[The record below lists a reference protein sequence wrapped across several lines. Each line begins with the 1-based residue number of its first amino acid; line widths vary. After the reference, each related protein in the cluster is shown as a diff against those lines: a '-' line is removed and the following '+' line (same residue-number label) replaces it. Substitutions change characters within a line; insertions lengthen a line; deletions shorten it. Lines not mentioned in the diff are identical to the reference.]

1 MMGWLLF
8 SFLPYFNLTL
18 LFSILLANV
27 HRFYCCLF
35 GGKLTLGMCWL
46 HIARYEVCN
55 VRKNELNALLNTN
68 YLLLRL
74 FLLSYHYCNFLWRL
88 YSSNINVA
96 TLSGGYS
103 SLKFYYNLLWRPSY
117 LHLHLFILH
126 LLRRLFYFSYWYCN
140 LYWRP
145 LYFYTITAT
154 SFGAFATSTSPL
166 QPTLAVL
173 LHIMHPF
180 NLCRL

>member
-117 LHLHLFILH
+117 LHLHLSSYTSSGGYSTSLIGIATSIGGHCTSTPSLQPPLALLLLLH
-126 LLRRLFYFSYWYCN
+126 HLCN
-140 LYWRP
+140 LLWR
-145 LYFYTITAT
+145 FYYI
-154 SFGAFATSTSPL
+154 
-166 QPTLAVL
+166 
-173 LHIMHPF
+173 
-180 NLCRL
+180 